1 MMSAVHYLHQRNIVH
16 CDIKLENIVFESAD
30 INSPLKLIDFGL
42 AKRCDPNTFLVE
54 VAGTPYYMAPEVQR
68 KHYDHR
74 SDIWSLGVI
83 AYILMS
89 GRPPINGRNS
99 DEILARIRDPNL
111 SIDFSRNVFPN
122 ASPEA
127 VDFLQRLL
135 TRSPNHRMTL
145 EQAFQHPFIVPA
157 QDAQIAARNVAPSPA
172 IVQSLTRFMRL
183 SNYKKFMLKVI
194 AFSLNR
200 QEIAQLRDAF
210 NAIDRDHSGTISIKE
225 LQEYITKLSPDCTAD
240 ASRQLRL
247 AAENYDSDATLDY
260 NEFLAAAMCNR
271 ISIKEEEMARAFRSL
286 DTGNKGIVAVVVF
299 VFRFVS
305 SMVLICRGNYD
316 HLTYTC
322 HDLYCILHRLPRP
335 RHHPPPLYD
344 RHDCTGS

>member
-16 CDIKLENIVFESAD
+16 CDIKLENIMFESAAD

-42 AKRCDPNTFLVE
+42 AQRCDPNTFLVE

-68 KHYDHR
+68 KNYDHR
-74 SDIWSLGVI
+74 SDIWSLGVL

-89 GRPPINGRNS
+89 GRPPINGKNG
-99 DEILARIRDPNL
+99 DEILARIKDPNL
-111 SIDFSRNVFPN
+111 RVDFSPNVFPN

-127 VDFLQRLL
+127 IDFLQRML

-145 EQAFQHPFIVPA
+145 EQAFHHPFIVPA
-157 QDAQIAARNVAPSPA
+157 HDAQVAARNVAPSPE

-200 QEIAQLRDAF
+200 KEIAQLRDAF
-210 NAIDRDHSGTISIKE
+210 NAIDTDHSGTISIRE
-225 LQEYITKLSPDCTAD
+225 LQDYITKLSPDCTAD
-240 ASRQLRL
+240 AARQLRL
-247 AAENYDSDATLDY
+247 ATENYDPDAHVTLDY

-286 DTGNKGIVAVVVF
+286 DSGNKG
-299 VFRFVS
+299 S
-305 SMVLICRGNYD
+305 
-316 HLTYTC
+316 
-322 HDLYCILHRLPRP
+322 
-335 RHHPPPLYD
+335 
-344 RHDCTGS
+344 